1 MTCFMPFCATEVRR
15 MHHGEPK
22 CFVNEV
28 CTACFASVV
37 HRLCEFGAF
46 LAQEVTKI
54 CILMRKSIS
63 LVQVWAE
70 SRTSGENRH
79 RILQVSTLQ
88 IIFLVVCHTRNS
100 PQDRSLEGNIY
111 RMIDPLIPPSRTPAA
126 IARPSVSRTAAR
138 SIALTYCRCQTA

>member
-1 MTCFMPFCATEVRR
+1 

-79 RILQVSTLQ
+79 RILQVIHDVISVIYGNRVDHSLLCQ
-88 IIFLVVCHTRNS
+88 GKIHPFL
-100 PQDRSLEGNIY
+100 Y
-111 RMIDPLIPPSRTPAA
+111 LIWYYFG
-126 IARPSVSRTAAR
+126 RPNVSVSSFIWASDMPSGSKPMFFEAM
-138 SIALTYCRCQTA
+138 